1 MCGIAV
7 LWGDADV
14 GAVRNMLACLRHRGP
29 DGDGLFTAAA
39 APTVMGHT
47 RLAIIDTAGG
57 AQPIL
62 NGAGDRSIVANGEIY
77 NYRFLREMLGAD
89 HFITRSD
96 TEVVL
101 RLFEREGAETVRRLD
116 GMFAFVIQ
124 DGAQVFAARDPV
136 GIKPLYYGRRGAGY
150 AFASEIKALI
160 GRADDIRE
168 FPPATLFHSAT
179 GFRSYYSVPAAA
191 PATDDRIE
199 SLVAELRAALKRAV
213 GKWLVSDVP
222 VGAFL
227 SGGLDSSLI
236 AALARRHAGPLHTFS
251 VGAAGSRD
259 LEAARQV
266 ARHID
271 STHHELTFTAA
282 DVAQAL
288 PAIIYHLESDDPDL
302 MRSAIPCYFAAKLA
316 SEHVKVVLTGE
327 GADELFAGYT
337 YYRRYRRADT
347 LASEIT
353 RSIAAMHNVN
363 LQRVDRMAMAHGL
376 EARVPFLD
384 GEVIA
389 CAQRIPVALKLRDVG
404 GRRAVEKWI
413 LRAAASDLLPDAIV
427 WRDKMQFDEGSGMI
441 DLLPEVGRRLGG
453 TTLGADDGAEERRL
467 YADLLRRAF
476 NDPAPVLANRGVWSV
491 GRIAP
496 SRGMGTPPGPDSR
509 SDVTAR

>member
-1 MCGIAV
+1 MCGIAA
-7 LWGDADV
+7 LWGDTDV

-29 DGDGLFTAAA
+29 DGDGLFTAPA
-39 APTVMGHT
+39 APMVMGHT
-47 RLAIIDTAGG
+47 RLAIIDPAGG

-77 NYRFLREMLGAD
+77 NYRLLREMLAAD
-89 HFITRSD
+89 HFTTRSD

-124 DGAQVFAARDPV
+124 DGPQVFAARDPV

-168 FPPATLFHSAT
+168 FPPASLFHSAT
-179 GFRSYYSVPAAA
+179 GFRSYYSLPEVAPAAA
-191 PATDDRIE
+191 ADDRIE
-199 SLVAELRAALKRAV
+199 SLLAELRAVLERAV
-213 GKWLVSDVP
+213 GKWMVSDVP

-236 AALARRHAGPLHTFS
+236 AALARRHADPLHTFS
-251 VGAAGSRD
+251 VGVSGSRD
-259 LEAARQV
+259 LEAARHV

-271 STHHELTFTAA
+271 STHHELTFTPA

-288 PAIIYHLESDDPDL
+288 PAIIYHLESDDLDL
-302 MRSAIPCYFAAKLA
+302 VRSAIPCHFAAKLA

-337 YYRRYRRADT
+337 YYRGYRQADA
-347 LASEIT
+347 LAAEIT

-363 LQRVDRMAMAHGL
+363 LQRVDRMAMAHGV

-389 CAQRIPVALKLRDVG
+389 CAQRIPVGLKLRDVG

-427 WRDKMQFDEGSGMI
+427 WRDKMQFDEGSGTI

-453 TTLGADDGAEERRL
+453 AALGTDDGSEERRL
-467 YADLLRRAF
+467 YAGLLRAAF
-476 NDPAPVLANRGVWSV
+476 DDAAPVLANRRIWSA
-491 GRIAP
+491 GRVAAEI
-496 SRGMGTPPGPDSR
+496 PPGPVSP
-509 SDVTAR
+509 SHETAR